1 MRSEQGFP
9 LRTFFGIGK
18 FFGNLPL
25 HIGETLAGGLL
36 LGSVATIVLV
46 ITLGKA
52 PLTVTY

>member
-9 LRTFFGIGK
+9 LRTFYGIGK